1 MPKFFASDCVIS
13 NLSRI
18 HAGQNVFKASIDG
31 RQTERLA
38 MEPEVFQYLSG
49 IGKGTKNRVW
59 FFAPGI
65 KKALVIAG
73 IENAAGERQVMKSKL
88 SHTLYNLTIRPAC
101 AGFLFW
107 FAAWVILLI
116 PVSLYAYNVA
126 TLSYKGPGEFIYNVI
141 NPIGI
146 YGGIAAAIGL
156 SFSAWHL
163 YKKMSDLDAWQS
175 GETTPYTKVVKPV
188 FGSGLAAKA
197 KAETIDR

>member
-1 MPKFFASDCVIS
+1 MPKFFSSDCVIS

-38 MEPEVFQYLSG
+38 MEPEVYQYLSG

-59 FFAPGI
+59 FFAPGF
-65 KKALVIAG
+65 KKALVISG
-73 IENAAGERQVMKSKL
+73 IENAVGERQVMKSKL
-88 SHTLYNLTIRPAC
+88 SHKLYNLTIRPAC

-107 FAAWVILLI
+107 LLSWVVLII
-116 PVSLYAYNVA
+116 PVALYAHKVA
-126 TLSYKGPGEFIYNVI
+126 ERSWKGPGETIYNII

-156 SFSAWHL
+156 SLSAWHL
-163 YKKMSDLDAWQS
+163 YKKLANLDAWQS
-175 GETTPYTKVVKPV
+175 GETTPYTKAVKPA

-197 KAETIDR
+197 KG